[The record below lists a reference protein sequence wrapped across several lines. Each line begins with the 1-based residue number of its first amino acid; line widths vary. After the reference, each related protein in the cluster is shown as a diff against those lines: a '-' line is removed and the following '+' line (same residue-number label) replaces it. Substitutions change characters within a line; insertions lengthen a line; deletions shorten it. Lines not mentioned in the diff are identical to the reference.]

1 MIALESIASSIES
14 LPPAQGDAWSVH
26 TVVPNRLH
34 LTRGPRGEY
43 ALFLEGAS
51 SSFGTLPPHE
61 GIAYSSSVTA
71 LPTGRTLEA
80 LRLQSV
86 DDQSGNRVIAHIAYE
101 LARRLE
107 ANPAESGEELLRSV
121 EWILSLLGSS
131 QGILLPERR
140 LGLIGEC
147 LLLRRLLRLARTE
160 GIGPETV
167 LDRWWGYSA
176 ARRDFAA
183 RGLGVE
189 VKTTSHNTRTH
200 RVGLDQLEPV
210 EDGEFVYLYSIGLKS
225 DPTAPKKLP
234 DFVLDVEAE
243 ILDPTSSLPHPT
255 ALGRFREDL
264 QKYGYNPL
272 MSDAYRA
279 GHGYLAPHLSA
290 QLFAE
295 GALSRLRRSS
305 FVGGAPPSNVSG
317 ITFDLTVES
326 NPVSD
331 PESVLLKLLKNPPAS
346 YS

>member
-1 MIALESIASSIES
+1 MVALETIAASMES
-14 LPPAQGDAWSVH
+14 LPPARGDTWSVH
-26 TVVPNRLH
+26 TVVANRLH
-34 LTRGPRGEY
+34 LTRGARGEY
-43 ALFLEGAS
+43 ALFLEGS
-51 SSFGTLPPHE
+51 PSSFGTLPPYE
-61 GIAYSSSVTA
+61 GIAHSSSVVA
-71 LPTGRTLEA
+71 LPTGRVLEA

-86 DDQSGNRVIAHIAYE
+86 DDQAGNRVIAHIAYE

-121 EWILSLLGSS
+121 EWILRLLGSS

-167 LDRWWGYSA
+167 LDRWWGYSP

-183 RGLGVE
+183 KGLGVE

-200 RVGLDQLEPV
+200 RVGLDQLEP
-210 EDGEFVYLYSIGLKS
+210 EEKGEMVYLYSIGLKS

-243 ILDPTSSLPHPT
+243 ILDPASSLPHPA
-255 ALGRFREDL
+255 ALARFRVDL
-264 QKYGYNPL
+264 QKYGFDPL

-290 QLFAE
+290 QLFEE
-295 GALSRLRRSS
+295 GVLSRLRRSS
-305 FVGGAPPSNVSG
+305 FVGGAPPPAVSG
-317 ITFDLTVES
+317 ITYDLTVES
-326 NPVSD
+326 EPVGNP
-331 PESVLLKLLKNPPAS
+331 EGVLIKLLKSPPAS